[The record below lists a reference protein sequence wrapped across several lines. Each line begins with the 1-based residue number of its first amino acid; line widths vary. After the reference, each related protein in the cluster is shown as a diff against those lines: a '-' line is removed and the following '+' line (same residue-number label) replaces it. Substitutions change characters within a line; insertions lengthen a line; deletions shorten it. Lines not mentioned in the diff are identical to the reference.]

1 MDLYFS
7 PLACSL
13 GARIALYEAGAEADF
28 HRVDAPSK
36 TVEGTDFRLINAK
49 GLVPALRTHDG
60 EVITENA
67 AVLQYI
73 ADRHPDAGLAPASGL
88 ERYRLQQWLSF
99 IGTELHKAVFAPL
112 LGRSSN
118 EGAKTY
124 ARALAEERFAYLNEH
139 LRNREFLISRFSVAD
154 CYLAA
159 VLNWAGFVQ
168 MDLTQYPAVAA
179 YRERLMARPSVARAM
194 AEEMALFRQAA

>member
-13 GARIALYEAGAEADF
+13 GARIALYEAGAQAEF

-36 TVEGTDFRLINAK
+36 TVEGTDFRLVNAK

-73 ADRHPDAGLAPASGL
+73 ADRHPDAGLAPTSGL

-99 IGTELHKAVFAPL
+99 IGSELHKAVFAPL

-124 ARALAEERFAYLNEH
+124 ARALAQERFAYLNEH

-179 YRERLMARPSVARAM
+179 YRDRLMARPSVARAM

>member
-13 GARIALYEAGAEADF
+13 GARIALYEAGAEAVF
-28 HRVDAPSK
+28 HRVDAASK
-36 TVEGTDFRLINAK
+36 TAEGNDFRLVNAK

-73 ADRHPDAGLAPASGL
+73 ADKHPEAGLAPAAGL

-118 EGAKTY
+118 DGAKAY
-124 ARALAEERFAYLNEH
+124 ARALAAERFTYLDEH
-139 LRNREFLISRFSVAD
+139 LKNREHLISRFSVAD

-168 MDLTQYPAVAA
+168 IDLADYPAVAA

-194 AEEMALFRQAA
+194 GEEMTLYRQAA

>member
-13 GARIALYEAGAEADF
+13 GARIALYEADAEVTF
-28 HRVDAPSK
+28 HRIDGARTPDGS
-36 TVEGTDFRLINAK
+36 DFRLVNAK

-60 EVITENA
+60 EVLTENA

-73 ADRHPDAGLAPASGL
+73 ADKYPEAGLAPASGL

-99 IGTELHKAVFAPL
+99 VGTELHKAVFAPL
-112 LGRSSN
+112 LGRSAN
-118 EGAKTY
+118 DGAKTY
-124 ARALAEERFAYLNEH
+124 ARALAAERFAYLDEH
-139 LRNREFLISRFSVAD
+139 LRNREYLIGRFSVAD

-168 MDLTQYPAVAA
+168 IDLSQYPAVAA
-179 YRERLMARPSVARAM
+179 YRERLMARPSVARALG
-194 AEEMALFRQAA
+194 EEMALYRQAA

>member
-13 GARIALYEAGAEADF
+13 GARIALYEAGAQAEF

-73 ADRHPDAGLAPASGL
+73 ADRHPDAGLAPTSGL

-99 IGTELHKAVFAPL
+99 IGSELHKAVFAPL

-124 ARALAEERFAYLNEH
+124 ARALAQERFAYLNEH

-168 MDLTQYPAVAA
+168 MDLAQYPAVAA
-179 YRERLMARPSVARAM
+179 YRERLMARPAVAKAM
-194 AEEMALFRQAA
+194 AEEMALFQQAA

>member
-13 GARIALYEAGAEADF
+13 GARIALYEAGAQAEF

-36 TVEGTDFRLINAK
+36 TVEGTDFRLVNAK

-73 ADRHPDAGLAPASGL
+73 ADRHPDAGLAPTSGL

-99 IGTELHKAVFAPL
+99 IGSELHKAVFAPL

-124 ARALAEERFAYLNEH
+124 ARALAQERFAYLNEH

-168 MDLTQYPAVAA
+168 MDLAQYPAVAA
-179 YRERLMARPSVARAM
+179 YRERLMARPAVAKAM
-194 AEEMALFRQAA
+194 AEEMALFQQAA

>member
-36 TVEGTDFRLINAK
+36 TVEGADFRLINAK

-73 ADRHPDAGLAPASGL
+73 ADRHPNAGLAPASGL

-179 YRERLMARPSVARAM
+179 YRDRLMARPSVARAM